1 MKKKLFISQPM
12 SNIPEDKILKQ
23 RKEAKEYIETIYPDY
38 TIEVIDSFQQTGNTN
53 YNAASAVNM
62 LGSAISKMAD
72 ADIIYFAPGWKESKG
87 CQVENEIARRWLE
100 DTGVEL
106 IEDGMEKVELSLT
119 QAEWDMLKE
128 KASKE
133 GVSIH
138 KYINMKL
145 SQAVEDGTLEEI
157 LKNGINDNT
166 K

>member
-128 KASKE
+128 KANEE
-133 GVSIH
+133 GVSIQ
-138 KYINMKL
+138 KFINMKL
-145 SQAVEDGTLEEI
+145 AQAVENGTLEEI
-157 LKNGINDNT
+157 LKNGINDNS